1 MQLYALI
8 IGLFIITNTMAPF
21 ATYRQLL
28 IFGKEQHGALVQKQL
43 QLLNTFSGDVKERDL
58 KVRVVEKNNPLYR
71 QYKVDSDQFTVIL
84 VGKDETEK
92 HRVNRVL
99 EIGEL
104 FAIIDAMP
112 MRKAE
117 MGKKN

>member
-1 MQLYALI
+1 
-8 IGLFIITNTMAPF
+8 
-21 ATYRQLL
+21 
-28 IFGKEQHGALVQKQL
+28 
-43 QLLNTFSGDVKERDL
+43 
-58 KVRVVEKNNPLYR
+58 
-71 QYKVDSDQFTVIL
+71 